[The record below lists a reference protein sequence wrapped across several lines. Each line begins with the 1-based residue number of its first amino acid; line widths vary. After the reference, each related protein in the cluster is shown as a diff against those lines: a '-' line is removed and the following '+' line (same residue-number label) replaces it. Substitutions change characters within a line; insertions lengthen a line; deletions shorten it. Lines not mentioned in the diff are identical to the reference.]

1 MTATKIKITSACSVC
16 QSKGYVLENKSG
28 RLHAEACE
36 CFHCEDCDGSGK
48 RFSQDDRGQSYL
60 VPCKCADFRRKLHL
74 INESGVPGKFVD
86 ADLENYETN
95 KPVHPSQKRAK
106 SRAKDFLKD
115 FGKKGKNPQRGLA
128 FVGGPGLGKTHLVSA
143 IVKSLILDQGIDCR
157 FVDFFQLLGE
167 IRHAYSE
174 DRSDQD
180 LIRPYIEARVLVI
193 DELAKGRNN
202 EWERTVLDQFISCR
216 YNSANKLTLFTSNFN
231 NHSNGK
237 NGKKTGGDHVD
248 TQMFGN
254 SRQNETLQDRIGDR
268 ILSRLVE
275 MCDFIVMEGPDYRVI
290 SKPHS
295 HK

>member
-1 MTATKIKITSACSVC
+1 MTPTKIKIACSVC
-16 QSKGYVLENKSG
+16 QAKNYILENKSG
-28 RLHAEACE
+28 RLHASPCE
-36 CFHCEDCDGSGK
+36 CFQCEDCDGSGK
-48 RFSQDDRGQSYL
+48 RFNQDDRGQSYL
-60 VPCKCADFRRKLHL
+60 APCKCAGLRRKLNL
-74 INESGVPGKFVD
+74 LNESGVPGKFVS

-115 FGKKGKNPQRGLA
+115 FGKVGKTPQRGLA
-128 FVGGPGLGKTHLVSA
+128 FVGGPGLGKTHLAIA
-143 IVKSLILDQGIDCR
+143 IVKSLILDQGVDCR

-174 DRSDQD
+174 ERSDQD
-180 LIRPYIEARVLVI
+180 LIRPYIESKVLVI

-202 EWERTVLDQFISCR
+202 EWERTVLDQFISSR

-237 NGKKTGGDHVD
+237 SGKNVNSGHID
-248 TQMFGN
+248 TEVFAG
-254 SRQNETLQDRIGDR
+254 SRNQESLQDRIGDR
-268 ILSRLVE
+268 IYSRLVE
-275 MCDFIVMEGPDYRVI
+275 MCDFIFMEGPDYRVI

>member
-1 MTATKIKITSACSVC
+1 MTSTKIKTTCSTC
-16 QSKGYVLENKSG
+16 QDKGYVLENKAG
-28 RLHAEACE
+28 RLHAAACE
-36 CFHCEDCDGSGK
+36 CFQCEDCDGSGK
-48 RFSQDDRGQSYL
+48 KFNQNDRGQSYL
-60 VPCKCADFRRKLHL
+60 APCTCADFRRKLSL

-115 FGKKGKNPQRGLA
+115 FGKKGKTPQRGLA
-128 FVGGPGLGKTHLVSA
+128 FIGGPGLGKTHLATA
-143 IVKSLILDQGIDCR
+143 IVKSLILDKGVDCR

-174 DRSDQD
+174 ERSDQD
-180 LIRPYIEARVLVI
+180 IMRPYIESTVLVI
-193 DELAKGRNN
+193 DELAKGRNS
-202 EWERTVLDQFISCR
+202 EWENTMLDQFISSR
-216 YNSANKLTLFTSNFN
+216 YNSANKLTLFTSNFS
-231 NHSNGK
+231 HQSNGK
-237 NGKKTGGDHVD
+237 NSKNTNGGHVD
-248 TQMFGN
+248 TEVFAK
-254 SRQNETLQDRIGDR
+254 SRNQESLQERIGGR
-268 ILSRLVE
+268 VHSRLVE

>member
-1 MTATKIKITSACSVC
+1 MTLTKPKTHCSIC
-16 QSKGYVLENKSG
+16 QDKDYVLENKSG

-36 CFHCEDCDGSGK
+36 CFQCENCDGNGK
-48 RFSQDDRGQSYL
+48 QFNQDDHGQSFL
-60 VPCKCADFRRKLHL
+60 MPCKCADFRRKLRL
-74 INESGVPGKFVD
+74 INESGLPGKFIEAELD
-86 ADLENYETN
+86 NYETN
-95 KPVHPSQKRAK
+95 KPMHSSQKRAK

-115 FGKKGKNPQRGLA
+115 FGKKGKTPQRGLA
-128 FVGGPGLGKTHLVSA
+128 FIGGPGLGKTHLASA
-143 IVKSLILDQGIDCR
+143 IVKSLILDQGVDCR

-174 DRSDQD
+174 ERSDQN

-202 EWERTVLDQFISCR
+202 EWERTVLDQFISSR

-237 NGKKTGGDHVD
+237 DSKNFSSGHVD
-248 TQMFGN
+248 TDRT
-254 SRQNETLQDRIGDR
+254 RQSIQKESLQERIGDR
-268 ILSRLVE
+268 IHSRLVE
-275 MCDFIVMEGPDYRVI
+275 MCDFIVMQGPDYRVI